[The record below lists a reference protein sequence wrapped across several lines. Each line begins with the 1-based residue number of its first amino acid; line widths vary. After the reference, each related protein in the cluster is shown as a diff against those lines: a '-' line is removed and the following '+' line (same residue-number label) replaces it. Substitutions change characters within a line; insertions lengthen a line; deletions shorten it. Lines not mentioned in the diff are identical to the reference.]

1 MTLEIDFH
9 PDATDELEEAV
20 RWYELRREGLGRELK
35 ECVEEAPCDGAAE
48 WH

>member
-20 RWYELRREGLGRELK
+20 GWYELRREGLGRELK
-35 ECVEEAPCDGAAE
+35 ESVEEARCDGAAE